1 MPSARITKTF
11 WVASKRA
18 TPPQMAAIQNHRGE
32 SEWMLAWSITGSYF
46 TISRM
51 HPTMQRID
59 GCLQGNRGWAS
70 GSGLPEGGMQEPGRK
85 AEAGAPKAFSTIPK
99 KRESIKSRSSQDL
112 FVLLKPSVL
121 SKSDWLY
128 SPSTRC
134 VPMFVSDKSIHA
146 ANRLSFAADGL
157 AMEAQFE

>member
-1 MPSARITKTF
+1 
-11 WVASKRA
+11 
-18 TPPQMAAIQNHRGE
+18 
-32 SEWMLAWSITGSYF
+32 
-46 TISRM
+46 
-51 HPTMQRID
+51 MQRID

-134 VPMFVSDKSIHA
+134 VPMFVTDKSIHA

-157 AMEAQFE
+157 AMEAQFEDTIAHDKQTRSSAARRGWVTFDRHVAQIRAASKFRAGVYQ